1 MNRLYLTD
9 CCLTDAGATAIGQ
22 ALSKN
27 SSLKELRLSDV
38 FSTIILIRIKLETL
52 EQWD

>member
-1 MNRLYLTD
+1 M
-9 CCLTDAGATAIGQ
+9 TDAGAIAIGQ

-27 SSLKELRLSDV
+27 SFLKELWLSDV
-38 FSTIILIRIKLETL
+38 FSTIILIRTKLETL